1 MIYTILN
8 LFVLITATFA
18 VIIFTAVFSF
28 FLFIM
33 FACVYF
39 GWMHIRS
46 MSISD
51 IWERIRR

>member
-1 MIYTILN
+1 MIYTMLN

-39 GWMHIRS
+39 GWMQIRS